1 MSTKRIV
8 EFKAHVSRAR
18 DLIGLGQSLQ
28 GVTFGQ
34 VDGTEFYRSAL
45 VQAVAALD
53 TYVHGV
59 ILDKSVDI
67 ILGRAPGVGVSTK
80 LGIGFAGI
88 RDIVTATNPADQEMA
103 ARRQVAQRLS
113 LETFQRPDAIGAI
126 FSVVGVPKLW
136 STAFPSGATLATQAL
151 SLVVRRRNVIVHQCD
166 ADPLSP
172 GNVTPMSDV
181 DAIDAVNA
189 VEVAVF
195 AIDSLL

>member
-1 MSTKRIV
+1 VSTKRLV
-8 EFKAHVSRAR
+8 EFKAHISRAR

-28 GVTFGQ
+28 SMTFGQ
-34 VDGTEFYRSAL
+34 VDGTELYRSAL

-53 TYVHGV
+53 AYVHGV

-67 ILGRAPGVGVSTK
+67 ILGRTPSAGVSTK

-88 RDIVTATNPADQEMA
+88 QDIVTAANPVVQEIA
-103 ARRQVAQRLS
+103 ARRQIAQRLS

-136 STAFPSGATLATQAL
+136 ATGFPSGAKLPTQTL
-151 SLVVRRRNVIVHQCD
+151 SLVVQRRNRIVHQCD

-172 GNVTPMSDV
+172 GNITPLSDA

-195 AIDSLL
+195 AIDSIL